1 MNRRSV
7 LIFGLP
13 VVLVPALLYGILGR
27 ERTLHALTRVATEQA
42 VVPVQ
47 VISPR
52 GGPATR
58 PLVLP
63 GTVRAWYEAPIFAQ
77 VAGYVSSW
85 SEDYGAI
92 VKAGQLLAT
101 IDTPG
106 LDAQY
111 AAAKASLN
119 VAQANYRL
127 AMSTAS
133 RWQALAGTPAVSQQE
148 VDVQTA
154 GAAARKAEMEAAA
167 QDVARYA
174 ALEAFK
180 RVVAPFDG
188 VVTARLTDVGSY
200 VNAAGGDA
208 SVRGNSTELF
218 SVADVHEMRVFVSV
232 PQDYASLLGPNIT
245 ATLHQPSQPGK
256 SIEAKFLTT
265 ARAFNANTR
274 TAVTELTVDNPN
286 HTLWPGTFVEVEF
299 QVPTDPTVL
308 TMPESALIFREDGAQ
323 VAIVDSQNRI
333 HLRNVTLGQN
343 LGQTVQVTSGLS
355 PGDKLVNN
363 PPAGLL
369 DGQPVKA
376 VTPANGYATAP
387 PKASPETPPETSP
400 EPPPETPSLAA
411 AAGGDE

>member
-1 MNRRSV
+1 MKRST
-7 LIFGLP
+7 LLLGLP
-13 VVLVPALLYGILGR
+13 AVLVVALLVNGLVKR
-27 ERTLHALTRVATEQA
+27 ERALADLARVSKEQA
-42 VVPVQ
+42 IVPVQ
-47 VISPR
+47 IISPQR
-52 GGPATR
+52 GPATR

-77 VAGYVSSW
+77 VVGYVHSW
-85 SEDYGAI
+85 NEDYGAT

-111 AAAKASLN
+111 AAAKANLA

-127 AMSTAS
+127 AVSTAA
-133 RWQALAGTPAVSQQE
+133 RWQALAGTPAVSKQE
-148 VDVQTA
+148 VEVQTA

-188 VVTARLTDVGSY
+188 VVTARFTDVGSY
-200 VNAAGGDA
+200 VNAAGGDV
-208 SVRGNSTELF
+208 SVRGSSTELF
-218 SVADVHEMRVFVSV
+218 TVADVHEMRVFVSV
-232 PQDYASLLGPNIT
+232 PQDYANLLSPDIT
-245 ATLHQPSQPGK
+245 AKLHLPSQPGK

-274 TAVTELTVDNPN
+274 TAETELTVDNPN
-286 HTLWPGTFVEVEF
+286 RTLWPGTYVDVVF

-308 TMPESALIFREDGAQ
+308 TMPEAALIFRADGAQ
-323 VAIVDSQNRI
+323 VAIVDSQNRV

-369 DGQPVKA
+369 EGQSVQPVTPVTGYAMATPKTQAQPKPSSVADAASSNRQAGQP
-376 VTPANGYATAP
+376 
-387 PKASPETPPETSP
+387 
-400 EPPPETPSLAA
+400 
-411 AAGGDE
+411 

>member
-1 MNRRSV
+1 MKRRTLFMYGV
-7 LIFGLP
+7 P
-13 VVLVPALLYGILGR
+13 VVFTAALLVYGLVRR
-27 ERTLHALTRVATEQA
+27 ERALAALTHVATEQA
-42 VVPVQ
+42 DIPVQ
-47 VISPR
+47 VINPQK
-52 GGPATR
+52 GPATR
-58 PLVLP
+58 PLALP
-63 GTVRAWYEAPIFAQ
+63 GTVRAWYEAPIFGQ

-85 SEDYGAI
+85 NEDYGAT

-101 IDTPG
+101 IQTPS

-111 AAAKASLN
+111 AAAKASLK

-127 AMSTAS
+127 AQSTAA

-148 VDVQTA
+148 VDVQAA
-154 GAAARKAEMEAAA
+154 GAAARKAEMESAE

-180 RVVAPFDG
+180 HVVAPFDG

-200 VNAAGGDA
+200 VNAAGADVSA
-208 SVRGNSTELF
+208 RGNATELF
-218 SVADVHEMRVFVSV
+218 TVADVHEMRVFVSV
-232 PQDYASLLGPNIT
+232 PQDYASLLGPNTT

-256 SIEAKFLTT
+256 SIKAQFLTT
-265 ARAFNANTR
+265 AQAFSANTR

-286 HTLWPGTFVEVEF
+286 HSLWPGTFVEVEF

-308 TMPESALIFREDGAQ
+308 TMPESALIFRAAGAQ
-323 VAIVDSQNRI
+323 VAIVDARNRI

-355 PGDKLVNN
+355 LGDKLVNN

-369 DGQPVKA
+369 EGQSVQA
-376 VTPANGYATAP
+376 VTPVSGYAAATPQSQPAPRPRATA
-387 PKASPETPPETSP
+387 AIGAAQARSP
-400 EPPPETPSLAA
+400 
-411 AAGGDE
+411 

>member
-1 MNRRSV
+1 MKRRTLAMV
-7 LIFGLP
+7 AVP
-13 VVLVPALLYGILGR
+13 VVLAAALLIYGLVAR
-27 ERTLHALTRVATEQA
+27 ERALAALTRVATAQA

-47 VISPR
+47 IISPQQ
-52 GGPATR
+52 GPSTR

-63 GTVRAWYEAPIFAQ
+63 GTLRAWYEAPIFAQ
-77 VAGYVSSW
+77 VAGYVRSW
-85 SEDYGAI
+85 NEDYGAT

-101 IDTPG
+101 IDAPS

-111 AAAKASLN
+111 AAAKANLN
-119 VAQANYRL
+119 VARANYRL
-127 AMSTAS
+127 AASTAS

-148 VDVQTA
+148 VDVQAA
-154 GAAARKAEMEAAA
+154 GAAARKAEMEAAS

-188 VVTARLTDVGSY
+188 VVTARLTDVGNY
-200 VNAAGGDA
+200 VNAAGGDV

-218 SVADVHEMRVFVSV
+218 TVADVHQMRVFVAV
-232 PQDYASLLGPNIT
+232 PQDYANLLEPEIT

-256 SIEAKFLTT
+256 SIEAKFVTT
-265 ARAFNANTR
+265 ARAFNSDTR
-274 TAVTELTVDNPN
+274 TAVAELTVDNVD
-286 HTLWPGTFVEVEF
+286 HALWPGTFVEVVF

-308 TMPESALIFREDGAQ
+308 TMPESALIFRADGAQ
-323 VAIVDSQNRI
+323 VAIVDAQNRI
-333 HLRNVTLGQN
+333 RLHNVTLGQN

-369 DGQPVKA
+369 EGQSVQA
-376 VTPANGYATAP
+376 VTPMSGYAMTAP
-387 PKASPETPPETSP
+387 PP
-400 EPPPETPSLAA
+400 AA
-411 AAGGDE
+411 AASGDKQANST

>member
-1 MNRRSV
+1 MKRRTL
-7 LIFGLP
+7 LIGLP
-13 VVLVPALLYGILGR
+13 VVLIVALLVYGLVGR
-27 ERTLHALTRVATEQA
+27 ERAVAVLARVSNEQA
-42 VVPVQ
+42 IVPVQ
-47 VISPR
+47 VISPQK
-52 GGPATR
+52 GPATR
-58 PLVLP
+58 PLMLP

-77 VAGYVSSW
+77 VAGYVHSW
-85 SEDYGAI
+85 NEDYGAS

-111 AAAKASLN
+111 AAAKANLG
-119 VAQANYRL
+119 VAQANYQL
-127 AMSTAS
+127 AVSTAS
-133 RWQALAGTPAVSQQE
+133 RWQALSGTPAVSKQE

-154 GAAARKAEMEAAA
+154 GATARKAEMAAAA

-188 VVTARLTDVGSY
+188 VVTARFTDVGSY
-200 VNAAGGDA
+200 VNAAGGDV
-208 SVRGNSTELF
+208 SVRGSSTELF
-218 SVADVHEMRVFVSV
+218 TVADVHEMRVFVSV
-232 PQDYASLLGPNIT
+232 PQDYASMLGPNIT

-274 TAVTELTVDNPN
+274 TAETELTVDNSN
-286 HTLWPGTFVEVEF
+286 HTLWPGTYVDVVF

-308 TMPESALIFREDGAQ
+308 TMPEAALIFRADGAQ
-323 VAIVDSQNRI
+323 VAIVDAQNRV

-343 LGQTVQVTSGLS
+343 LGQTVQVTSGLLPS
-355 PGDKLVNN
+355 DKLVNN

-369 DGQPVKA
+369 EGESVQP
-376 VTPANGYATAP
+376 VTPATGYAAATQKTQKQP
-387 PKASPETPPETSP
+387 STP
-400 EPPPETPSLAA
+400 
-411 AAGGDE
+411 